1 MVIEVKLVIAVR
13 KDLDMGK
20 GKIAAQVAHAAVSC
34 ALTAQ
39 KSEKKIFREWMNG
52 GQKKI
57 VIRVD
62 SEEQLKELI
71 RESRDAG
78 LVTEPIND
86 AGHTQIS
93 PGTLTCVGIGPAEEG
108 ILETITGRFSL
119 L

>member
-1 MVIEVKLVIAVR
+1 MVGEVKLVIAVR

-20 GKIAAQVAHAAVSC
+20 GKIAAQASHAAVSC

-39 KSEKKIFREWMNG
+39 RADKKIFKAWING

-62 SEEQLKELI
+62 NEQQLIDLI
-71 RESRDAG
+71 RESRNAG
-78 LVTEPIND
+78 LITEPIND
-86 AGHTQIS
+86 AGHTQLS
-93 PGTLTCVGIGPAEEG
+93 PGTLTCAGIGPAEEE
-108 ILETITGRFSL
+108 ILEPVTGKFSL